1 MNKTRKN
8 GHTLQLRVI
17 HVPQNIGN
25 NVYPLSLALR
35 KKGVKSDCLVHAPH
49 SFGYEYD
56 FITHDPKKKNRVYG
70 EFAKIYWILRIS
82 RQYNTVHFNFGTT
95 LAGRVP
101 PSSDMPLFNRLIRFP
116 YRSYLYVLEAF
127 ELRLFKVF
135 KIKMF
140 IHYQGD
146 DARQGAPM
154 RDLEISLLQ
163 GVSKNYYSD
172 RSDRFKT
179 SQIKR
184 ISSFVEKSFYVNPD
198 LSVVLPPESLFIPYS
213 HIDYRNIGFIPRGT
227 NGKKIKIVHAPSNRA
242 AKGTSHILETIEKI
256 QSINPQVT
264 LELIEN
270 LPHIEAMAKY
280 READL
285 VIDQLF
291 AGWYGGLAVEAMA
304 IGVPVMCYLRKED
317 FRGLN
322 PEMIEDL
329 PIINVNRNNLEQK
342 ILDFLKLTDE
352 EILEL
357 RRDNRR
363 FVEKWHDVEKIAEQ
377 VLKHYGEAHKSN
389 Q

>member
-1 MNKTRKN
+1 VNKTRKS

-35 KKGVKSDCLVHAPH
+35 KKGVESDCLVHAPH

-56 FITHDPKKKNRVYG
+56 FITYNPKKTNRVSG
-70 EFAKIYWILRIS
+70 EFAKIYWILRII

-116 YRSYLYVLEAF
+116 YRSYLYVLEAV
-127 ELRLFKVF
+127 ELRLFKAF

-146 DARQGAPM
+146 DARQGALM

-163 GVSKNYYSD
+163 GVPKNYYSD
-172 RSDRFKT
+172 KSDRFKS

-184 ISSFVEKSFYVNPD
+184 ISSFVEKTFYVNPD

-213 HIDYRNIGFIPRGT
+213 HIDYRNICFIPRST

-256 QSINPQVT
+256 QSMNPQVT

-317 FRGLN
+317 FRSLN
-322 PEMIEDL
+322 PKMIQDL

-363 FVEKWHDVEKIAEQ
+363 FVEKWHDVEEIAEQ
-377 VLKHYGEAHKSN
+377 VLNHYDEAHESN

>member
-1 MNKTRKN
+1 M
-8 GHTLQLRVI
+8 
-17 HVPQNIGN
+17 
-25 NVYPLSLALR
+25 
-35 KKGVKSDCLVHAPH
+35 
-49 SFGYEYD
+49 
-56 FITHDPKKKNRVYG
+56 
-70 EFAKIYWILRIS
+70 
-82 RQYNTVHFNFGTT
+82 
-95 LAGRVP
+95 
-101 PSSDMPLFNRLIRFP
+101 
-116 YRSYLYVLEAF
+116 
-127 ELRLFKVF
+127 F

-172 RSDRFKT
+172 KTDRFKS

-184 ISSFVEKSFYVNPD
+184 ISSFVEKAFYVNPD
-198 LSVVLPPESLFIPYS
+198 LSVVLPPGSLFIPYS
-213 HIDYRNIGFIPRGT
+213 HIDYRNIGFIQRGT

-242 AKGTSHILETIEKI
+242 AKGTSHILETMEKI
-256 QSINPQVT
+256 QLINPQVT
-264 LELIEN
+264 LELVEN

-304 IGVPVMCYLRKED
+304 SGVPVMCYLRKED
-317 FRGLN
+317 FRAVN
-322 PEMIEDL
+322 PNMIKEL
-329 PIINVNRNNLEQK
+329 PIINVNRNDLEQK
-342 ILDFLKLTDE
+342 ILDFLKLPET

-357 RRDNRR
+357 RKANRR
-363 FVEKWHDVEKIAEQ
+363 FVENWHDIDEIAEHMLNYY
-377 VLKHYGEAHKSN
+377 VEAHEST

>member
-1 MNKTRKN
+1 VNKTRKS

-25 NVYPLSLALR
+25 NVYPLNLALR
-35 KKGVKSDCLVHAPH
+35 KKGVESDCLVHAPH

-56 FITHDPKKKNRVYG
+56 FITYNPKKTNRVYS
-70 EFAKIYWILRIS
+70 EFAKIYWILRII

-101 PSSDMPLFNRLIRFP
+101 PSSDKPLINRLIRFP
-116 YRSYLYVLEAF
+116 YRSYLYVLEAV

-163 GVSKNYYSD
+163 GVSKNYYSEK
-172 RSDRFKT
+172 SDRFKS

-184 ISSFVEKSFYVNPD
+184 ISSFVEKTFYVNPD

-213 HIDYRNIGFIPRGT
+213 HIDVRNIGFIPRGK
-227 NGKKIKIVHAPSNRA
+227 NGKEIKIVHAPSNRA

-256 QSINPQVT
+256 QSMNPQVT

-285 VIDQLF
+285 VIDQLL

-317 FRGLN
+317 FRSVN
-322 PEMIEDL
+322 PKMIEDL
-329 PIINVNRNNLEQK
+329 PIISVNRNNLEQK

-357 RRDNRR
+357 RKVNRR
-363 FVEKWHDVEKIAEQ
+363 FVEKWHDVEEIAEQ
-377 VLKHYGEAHKSN
+377 VLNYYGEAHESN

>member
-1 MNKTRKN
+1 M
-8 GHTLQLRVI
+8 
-17 HVPQNIGN
+17 
-25 NVYPLSLALR
+25 YPLSLALR
-35 KKGVKSDCLVHAPH
+35 KKGVESDCLVHAPH

-56 FITHDPKKKNRVYG
+56 FITYDPKKTNRVFG
-70 EFAKIYWILRIS
+70 EFAKIYWILRII

-101 PSSDMPLFNRLIRFP
+101 PSSNMPLLDRLIRFP
-116 YRSYLYVLEAF
+116 YRSYLYILEAV
-127 ELRLFKVF
+127 ELKLYKMF

-163 GVSKNYYSD
+163 GVSKGYYSVK
-172 RSDRFKT
+172 SDRFKA

-184 ISSFVEKSFYVNPD
+184 IASFVEKIFYVNPD
-198 LSVVLPPESLFIPYS
+198 LSVVLPPESVFIPYS
-213 HIDYRNIGFIPRGT
+213 HLDYRNISFIQRGA

-242 AKGTSHILETIEKI
+242 AKGTSQILETMEKI
-256 QSINPQVT
+256 QTINPQVT
-264 LELIEN
+264 LELVEN
-270 LPHIEAMAKY
+270 LPHIEAMEKY

-291 AGWYGGLAVEAMA
+291 AGWYGGLAVEVMA

-317 FRGLN
+317 FRSIN
-322 PEMIEDL
+322 PKMIEDL
-329 PIINVNRNNLEQK
+329 PIIDVNQNNLEQK
-342 ILDFLKLTDE
+342 ILDFLKLTDA

-357 RRDNRR
+357 RKANRR
-363 FVEKWHDVEKIAEQ
+363 FVEKWHDIEDIAEQ
-377 VLKHYGEAHKSN
+377 VLNHYGEAHESN